1 MTACEQIRVCTMV
14 VDCFCDPGL
23 HRNRC
28 CMVLQ
33 HSAVISFS
41 SGLSNARMSVSIIV
55 NVKWKTSVS
64 A

>member
-55 NVKWKTSVS
+55 NVK
-64 A
+64 